1 MNNKPILPPKLAAW
15 ILHHTAVPEERF
27 PVAQN
32 LEEDFRE
39 YVSLKGKYK
48 ARIMYWHHVLKTVF
62 IIFCYK
68 TYWRFSMFKSYFITA
83 IRNMLRQKGY
93 SFINIMGLAI
103 GIACCLLI
111 VLYVGFEMS
120 YDSYHQDADRIYRI
134 GTHID
139 RPAHKETYGQSC
151 VPMAPYLNQN
161 FPQVEQAARISP
173 RGDVLVKS
181 GDKVFFENNIF
192 YADKGILDI
201 FTIPFIKGNP
211 EKAISKPGTIVISQS
226 KAKKYFGNEDPL
238 GKTIALDSTDYLI
251 TGIVKDPPLNTHFKY
266 DFLASIHNL
275 TWLER
280 WKDRWG
286 VLMVYTYVKLA
297 PHANNDN
304 FIERII
310 SNARTFNAS
319 GVENSYFFQPVKD
332 IHLHSYKFDW
342 RASQTKPLHLYIFS
356 AIAALIL
363 IIASINYI
371 NLSTARFATRAK
383 EIGVR
388 KAVGAG
394 RNQLIHQFM
403 SESLLTTLI
412 SAAAAVAIVFISL
425 PVFNRLIEFHFT
437 VRDFFRQDLLISII
451 CIILFSGL
459 IAGSYP
465 AVILSAFKPV
475 NILKGQLRSGTKSSK
490 ARKSMVIMQFT
501 ISIILII
508 STLVVYR
515 QLHYM
520 ENENLGFSKDQKLI
534 ITIKTRSNLSSNYQT
549 VKSEFLQHSR
559 ITGATV
565 SSGIPGRIGTQGI
578 FRLINKTEAEGQQM
592 KFFYV
597 DRDFIPE
604 YEIKLAA
611 GNPVLKPS
619 SSEQRSITIINEA
632 AARAFGFQ
640 SPQDAVGKDLV
651 GWNAWRIEGV
661 IEDFN
666 FVGLQEKIEPLI
678 VMIMPFNFRY
688 ITLTISTEEISQT
701 LSFISDKWKELF
713 PGIPIEYYF
722 LDEDFDRY
730 YLSEEKTGKL
740 VGIFALLG
748 IFVACLGLFGLSCFM
763 AEQRTKEIAIR
774 KVHGAKVLNIISL
787 QIEDFIKW
795 IFSAVIIAWPIVYFI
810 TTKWLQS
817 FAYRIA
823 LDVWI
828 FILSGLAAFLIALLT
843 VSYQSIKAATANPVD
858 SLRYE

>member
-1 MNNKPILPPKLAAW
+1 MKKRIKAPVFPQWILKKIPDFNNKYD
-15 ILHHTAVPEERF
+15 
-27 PVAQN
+27 VA
-32 LEEDFRE
+32 EDLRE
-39 YVSLKGKYK
+39 SYIKTVQDKGKLK
-48 ARIMYWHHVLKTVF
+48 AYLWYWHQVLFTLVGYLTFKACWG
-62 IIFCYK
+62 II
-68 TYWRFSMFKSYFITA
+68 MFKNYLI
-83 IRNMLRQKGY
+83 IVLRNIKKHKGY

-139 RPAHKETYGQSC
+139 RSGEKWTTTGTP
-151 VPMAPYLNQN
+151 VPFAPYVRQN
-161 FPQVEQAARISP
+161 FPQVEQAARIRRRFNP
-173 RGDVLVKS
+173 LVKS
-181 GDKVFFENNIF
+181 GDNVFFEGSII
-192 YADKGILDI
+192 YADEEILDI
-201 FTIPFIKGNP
+201 FFIPFIKGNP
-211 EKAISKPGTIVISQS
+211 EQAISNSGTIVISQS
-226 KAKKYFGNEDPL
+226 KAKKYFGNDDPL
-238 GKTIALDSTDYLI
+238 GEMTEIDSKEYSI
-251 TGIVKDPPLNTHFKY
+251 TGIVKDSPLNTHLKY
-266 DFLASIHNL
+266 TMLASLKNL
-275 TWLER
+275 NMLER
-280 WKDRWG
+280 HKNRWDTIM
-286 VLMVYTYVKLA
+286 LDTYVKLA
-297 PHANNDN
+297 PHANNYS
-304 FIERII
+304 FIEQII
-310 SNARTFNAS
+310 KKARTHNAS
-319 GVENSYFFQPVKD
+319 GVENTYFFQPVKD
-332 IHLHSYKFDW
+332 IHLHSYQFD
-342 RASQTKPLHLYIFS
+342 RTAASTKSLHLYIFS

-363 IIASINYI
+363 LIASINYI
-371 NLSTARFATRAK
+371 NLSTARYANRAK

-388 KAVGAG
+388 KVIGAG
-394 RNQLIHQFM
+394 RNQLIYQFM
-403 SESLLTTLI
+403 SESLLTTFI
-412 SAAAAVAIVFISL
+412 SVMAAAAIVFVFL

-437 VRDFFRQDLLISII
+437 VRDLLKQDILISII
-451 CIILFSGL
+451 GIILFSGL
-459 IAGSYP
+459 IVGSYP
-465 AVILSAFKPV
+465 AVILSGFKPV
-475 NILKGQLRSGTKSSK
+475 NILKGQLRSGAKSSK
-490 ARKSMVIMQFT
+490 ARKSMVITQFA

-520 ENENLGFSKDQKLI
+520 KNENLGFSKDQKLI
-534 ITIKTRSNLSSNYQT
+534 IPIKTIYDLDSNYQT
-549 VKSEFLQHSR
+549 VKSEFLQYSR

-565 SSGIPGRIGTQGI
+565 SSGIPGRIGTHGTY
-578 FRLINKTEAEGQQM
+578 RLLNETEDEAQQIKT
-592 KFFYV
+592 FCV

-604 YEIKLAA
+604 YEMKLTA
-611 GNPVLKPS
+611 GTPVFKLS
-619 SSEQRSITIINEA
+619 SSEQRPITIINEA

-651 GWNAWRIEGV
+651 GWNAGRIEGV

-678 VMIMPFNFRY
+678 IAIMPVNLRY

-730 YLSEEKTGKL
+730 YRSEEKTGKL

-748 IFVACLGLFGLSCFM
+748 IFVACLGLFGLSCFV

-774 KVHGAKVLNIISL
+774 KVHGANVLNITFL

-795 IFSAVIIAWPIVYFI
+795 IFIAVIIAWPTAYFI
-810 TTKWLQS
+810 TNKWLQN
-817 FAYRIA
+817 FAFRIT

-828 FILSGLAAFLIALLT
+828 FILSGLTAFLIALLT